1 MIRSL
6 PCLDAPPSTP
16 HTSCPLPPYPTP
28 PSTPTPPHPQTPP
41 ARHKDFYDGHSWA
54 SGLFSQNNGKSQES
68 SSEAINAYY
77 GAHLF
82 GRATGDRRLEKFA
95 RLLLAMEIRSTK
107 AYWHMRNATTM
118 YDPDFA
124 ANKMVG
130 VVGGLDATCH
140 TWFGEKFEF
149 VVRGVGSGS
158 GWVGFVGVVQ

>member
-1 MIRSL
+1 MIHFYLLTINGSIGTTNQHFRFVCLPPLRSSH
-6 PCLDAPPSTP
+6 PPTSNPSTKK
-16 HTSCPLPPYPTP
+16 HT
-28 PSTPTPPHPQTPP
+28 
-41 ARHKDFYDGHSWA
+41 
-54 SGLFSQNNGKSQES
+54 QNNGKSQES

-82 GRATGDRRLEKFA
+82 GRATGDRKLERFA
-95 RLLLAMEIRSTK
+95 QLLLAMEIRSTK
-107 AYWHMRNATTM
+107 TYWHMRNATTM

-149 VVRGVGSGS
+149 VVRGRACLG
-158 GWVGFVGVVQ
+158 VGVCGCVLSGCVCVGMG